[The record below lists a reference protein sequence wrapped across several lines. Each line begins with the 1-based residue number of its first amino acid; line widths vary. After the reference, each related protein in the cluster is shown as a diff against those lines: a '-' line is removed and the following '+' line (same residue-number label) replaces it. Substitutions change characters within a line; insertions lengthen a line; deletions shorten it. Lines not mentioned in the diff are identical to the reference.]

1 VVPAIRTALSGEDH
15 IHLLPGGARADE
27 PRPPLKQRHSGA
39 IADRHLG
46 GIGLNRVLFEPSV
59 RIEGSAGRTARTAD
73 GLHTKAAAPLASQL
87 RIESPPA

>member
-1 VVPAIRTALSGEDH
+1 M
-15 IHLLPGGARADE
+15 HLLPGAARADE
-27 PRPPLKQRHSGA
+27 PRLLLKQRHSGA
-39 IADRHLG
+39 IAGRHLG
-46 GIGLNRVLFEPSV
+46 AIGLNRMLQVLFEPSV